1 MSEYHAR
8 EPDAGKQEDVQI
20 ETGLSPGLVKL
31 VSAGGEP
38 SFRHVFAPC
47 LHRSSG
53 GHYLVIFRGDHV
65 GENEG
70 ESTNAQFLRWS
81 CDRGATW
88 RCAND
93 GLPLVSSGTGSSFAS
108 PSAISHAWL
117 WEDPAQRT
125 WIYYTVNQP
134 FTWGRERP
142 DWSTGGGE
150 IRKIELWFDGQT
162 WRLRGASLTVW
173 SCFGALPDG
182 AGGEYAAQR
191 VVSWNGL
198 CRTRRGTLLLPMG
211 GRTTVPNPVG
221 AFWPLNRVWVLESVD
236 DGATWRKAYFM
247 GGSEGLALAEPTL
260 IETGVDDEI
269 VCLMRCQYH
278 TGNELYQSRS
288 TDGGHTWSEPFP
300 TGLPNANWHGAK
312 PFLFRTAD
320 ATCWLVQTNEH
331 AGIERTNLAVFM
343 TDDDGLRTG
352 RWHALKTMSVRNRT
366 GWWPG
371 SCYGW
376 LEQLEH
382 PDEVGVVFGA
392 VGPDSHDLFFGRI
405 RRAEIEAGPIVE
417 PNGVVDEQG
426 NDLPEKCQTDGSKP
440 TDAFR
445 LVTTR
450 SRLVAT
456 QWFRFKTYPME
467 IRFRLKVDQATVEEA
482 FPLMSAWGRN
492 GRLRLGALTLT
503 AREARLRI
511 HANQTEVMDAPPL
524 TDGAWHEVRCRFEAD
539 HTLHVSLDGRTV
551 ADGSPCFVESIA
563 PLTTVLW
570 GGGLVRRECCS
581 VSVAGVSYGSIRDRC
596 VNGALSP

>member
-1 MSEYHAR
+1 MSENRAR
-8 EPDAGKQEDVQI
+8 EPGGGNGDDFQTTA
-20 ETGLSPGLVKL
+20 GLSPGFVKV
-31 VSAGGEP
+31 VSAGGNS

-53 GHYLVIFRGDHV
+53 GHYLVIFRGDLV

-81 CDRGATW
+81 CDRGVTW
-88 RCAND
+88 RHANN
-93 GLPLVSSGTGSSFAS
+93 GLALVESETGSSFTN

-117 WEDPAQRT
+117 WEDPARRS
-125 WIYYTVNQP
+125 WVYYTVNQP
-134 FTWGRERP
+134 FTWGNERP

-162 WRLRGASLTVW
+162 WRCCGASQVVW
-173 SCFGALPDG
+173 TCFDPLPNG
-182 AGGEYAAQR
+182 AGGEYAVQR
-191 VVSWNGL
+191 VMSWNGV
-198 CRTRRGTLLLPMG
+198 CRTRRGTLLLPIG
-211 GRTTVPNPVG
+211 GRTTVPNPTG

-236 DGATWRKAYFM
+236 DGATWRKAYFV
-247 GGSEGLALAEPTL
+247 GGSESLALAEPTL

-269 VCLMRCQYH
+269 VCLMRCQYR

-312 PFLFRTAD
+312 PFLFRTSD

-352 RWHALKTMSVRNRT
+352 RWRALHTLSVRNRT

-382 PDEVGVVFGA
+382 PGEVGVVFGA
-392 VGPDSHDLFFGRI
+392 VGPDSHNLFFGRI
-405 RRAEIEAGPIVE
+405 RRTAIEAGPIVE
-417 PNGVVDEQG
+417 PNGVFDEQG
-426 NDLPEKCQTDGSKP
+426 NDLPEEYQMTGNKVGK
-440 TDAFR
+440 AFR

-467 IRFRLKVDQATVEEA
+467 IRFRMKVDQATVDDA
-482 FPLMSAWGRN
+482 FPLMSAWSRN
-492 GRLRLGALTLT
+492 GRSRLSALTLT
-503 AREARLRI
+503 PRDARLRI
-511 HANQTEVMDAPPL
+511 YANQIEVTDSNSLA
-524 TDGAWHEVRCRFEAD
+524 DGAWHDVRCRFDAD
-539 HTLHVSLDGRTV
+539 YTFEVSLDGNAV
-551 ADGSPCFVESIA
+551 ACGGPCFVESIA

-570 GGGLVRRECCS
+570 GGGLVRRERCS
-581 VSVAGVSYGSIRDRC
+581 VGVSALSYGSI
-596 VNGALSP
+596 